1 MTERGAET
9 VLVVEDNPDHAILV
23 RIAARRAHPGLDVRV
38 VENGD
43 QAIAYLAGTGQFGDR
58 VSHPFPRLVILDL
71 VMPQTDG
78 FGVLEW
84 VGSRPELS
92 DLSVVALTSSV
103 NPGDEV
109 RALQLG
115 AEAFYHKPADLDE
128 LGETVRTIVE
138 RCLD

>member
-1 MTERGAET
+1 MTERAAET
-9 VLVVEDNPDHAILV
+9 VLVVEDNPDHAMLV
-23 RIAARRAHPGLDVRV
+23 RIAAQRAYPGLDVRIA
-38 VENGD
+38 ENGD
-43 QAIAYLAGTGQFGDR
+43 EAIAYLGGAGEFGDR
-58 VSHPFPRLVILDL
+58 TAHPFPRLVILDL
-71 VMPQTDG
+71 VMPHTDG

-84 VGSRPELS
+84 VGTRPELS
-92 DLSVVALTSSV
+92 DLSIVALTSSV

-115 AEAFYHKPADLDE
+115 AEAFYQKPTDLDE